1 MPPRSEEEVD
11 VITLHNQA
19 LMNMEEKPTEGFEKL
34 QFLLQQGSFPP
45 EAFANLL
52 ILYCK
57 YEVRAYHICTLVHGC
72 FGSYQTTVYQCYSLR
87 TLMHADYSTVCM
99 YLRMYIYVPTY
110 VPTYVHVKSY
120 IPTVCTMPTEYYICI
135 YVLYILHT

>member
-57 YEVRAYHICTLVHGC
+57 YEVRAYHIRMYIGFMVVLAHIKPLCTSVIAYVHSC
-72 FGSYQTTVYQCYSLR
+72 MQITVRY
-87 TLMHADYSTVCM
+87 VCIYACTYM
-99 YLRMYIYVPTY
+99 YLRMY
-110 VPTYVHVKSY
+110 
-120 IPTVCTMPTEYYICI
+120 
-135 YVLYILHT
+135 LHTYM